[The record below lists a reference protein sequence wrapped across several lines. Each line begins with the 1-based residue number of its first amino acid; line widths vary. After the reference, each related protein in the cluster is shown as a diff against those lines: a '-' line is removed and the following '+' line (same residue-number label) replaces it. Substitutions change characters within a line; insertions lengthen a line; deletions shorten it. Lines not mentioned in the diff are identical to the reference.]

1 ADILEIRDERR
12 YDMYDPQIEFPKPL
26 VREPNVFTVR
36 ERGLADGSVAGRLEQ
51 AEIER
56 LCRALAEAG
65 IVSVGI
71 CLLNAYGNG
80 VHERALAD
88 GIRRVLPDVHVS
100 ISSEIAPQIREYLR
114 ASTVSANAY
123 AIPIAKPYLD

>member
-1 ADILEIRDERR
+1 
-12 YDMYDPQIEFPKPL
+12 MYDPQIEFPKPL

-36 ERGLADGSVAGRLEQ
+36 ERVLADGSVEEPVQA
-51 AEIER
+51 AEIDR

-88 GIRRVLPDVHVS
+88 GIKKALPHVH
-100 ISSEIAPQIREYLR
+100 L
-114 ASTVSANAY
+114 
-123 AIPIAKPYLD
+123 